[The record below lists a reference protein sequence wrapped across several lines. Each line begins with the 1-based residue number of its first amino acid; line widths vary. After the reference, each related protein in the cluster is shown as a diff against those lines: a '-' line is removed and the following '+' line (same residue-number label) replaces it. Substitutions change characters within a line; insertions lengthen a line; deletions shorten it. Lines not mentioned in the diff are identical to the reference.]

1 MNAPLVFM
9 LVPAAAAVLAY
20 LFFPLRPR
28 LVIVLSALS
37 AAGMSWLASA
47 IPLDAP
53 LTILGAAIPVSGSF
67 SLLGRSFVFE
77 PGMRSAVTFLFFGGG
92 AMFAGGLAIPPNRL
106 LPPAG
111 LIVLGLFSASLF
123 VQPFLYAAFFLFL
136 SVLALSLLLSDPT
149 HPHPRGSVRWIVY
162 SAFGMLFL
170 LLAGSEL
177 SVLENLPEDAAVMQ
191 SLLLRLCLGF
201 GLLLSFP
208 PFHFWLPDVV
218 DDSSP
223 YSVSF
228 ILSLYIGA
236 VLFFLLRF
244 LDGFDWLRQSR
255 EAYIALQAGGA
266 GMCIVGALFSVF
278 QNRLGRCVGYLSLC
292 NLGAIL
298 LGLSV
303 GGAVG
308 VTSALVLLAA
318 RGFSLFVWGVS
329 FHALRPKHSGDRL
342 EDLRGVAFSRP
353 LAFSAALLSGLSLVG
368 TPGLISFPPTW
379 AVLRSLAAQAAPA
392 YSVLPAMA
400 LLFSLSAGV
409 LSIFRFARPMLSF
422 SAALALSADTGRTLR
437 IFLLVSMVLLFLL
450 GIFPQLYLP
459 WVARAAD
466 AFQNILHSGL

>member
-1 MNAPLVFM
+1 MFM
-9 LVPAAAAVLAY
+9 LLPAAAAIAAY

-28 LVIVLSALS
+28 LVILLSALG
-37 AAGMSWLASA
+37 AAGMAWFAST

-53 LTILGAAIPVSGSF
+53 LTILGAAVPVSGSF
-67 SLLGRSFVFE
+67 TLLGRSFSFD

-92 AMFAGGLAIPPNRL
+92 AMFAGSLAVPANRFF
-106 LPPAG
+106 LPIG
-111 LIVLGLFSASLF
+111 MIVLGLFSASLF
-123 VQPFLYAAFFLFL
+123 VQPFLFAAFFLYL
-136 SVLALSLLLSDPT
+136 SVLALSLLLSDPS
-149 HPHPRGSVRWIVY
+149 HPFPRGAVRWIAY
-162 SAFGMLFL
+162 SAFGVLFL

-177 SVLENLPEDAAVMQ
+177 SVLDSLPPDAAALQ

-228 ILSLYIGA
+228 ILSLYIGS
-236 VLFFLLRF
+236 VLFLLLRF
-244 LDGFDWLRQSR
+244 LDGFEWLRQSS
-255 EAYIALQAGGA
+255 EIHIALQAGGA
-266 GMCIVGALFSVF
+266 GMCLAGAFFSVF

-298 LGLSV
+298 MGLSV
-303 GGAVG
+303 GGPVG

-318 RGFSLFVWGVS
+318 RGFSLLVWGVS
-329 FHALRPKHSGDRL
+329 FHALRPKHSGDRM

-379 AVLRSLAAQAAPA
+379 ALLRSLASSSAPA
-392 YSVLPAMA
+392 FSLLSVLS
-400 LLFSLSAGV
+400 LLFSLAAGV
-409 LSIFRFARPMLSF
+409 LSIFRFARPMVGF
-422 SAALALSADTGRTLR
+422 SVALPLSAEKGRLLR
-437 IFLLVSMVLLFLL
+437 LFLVVSMGLLFLL

-459 WVARAAD
+459 WISKAAD
-466 AFQNILHSGL
+466 AFQNILQTGF